1 MTLKAIVI
9 VLLSIYELSFGQSV
23 GDQTC
28 GVKIKATGLIVNGS
42 ESKANEWPW
51 LVALKTLPM
60 RTFFCGGTLISETR
74 VITAAHCI
82 LTKGSSRAKR
92 PEEVLVHLGKHN
104 LYKAE
109 NNSKVFW
116 PKEILIHPDWNPL
129 TLRYDADLA
138 VLITDLPV
146 QFTDYIFPVCMW
158 SDPID
163 DDNIE
168 GTVVGWGAS
177 ERSQLTSV
185 EKTPRQ
191 VQVKRVPS
199 AACYE
204 EFYRIASI
212 SSNRTFCAGGS
223 VISSGPCTGDSVM
236 LKNNSLLFSRL
247 Q

>member
-1 MTLKAIVI
+1 MFLKLFVI
-9 VLLSIYELSFGQSV
+9 ALLSLHKLGAQSL
-23 GDQTC
+23 GDHTC
-28 GVKIKATGLIVNGS
+28 GVKIKASALIVNGS

-51 LVALKTLPM
+51 LAALRELPT
-60 RTFFCGGTLISETR
+60 RTFFCGGTIISETR

-82 LTKGSSRAKR
+82 LTKGSSKAKR
-92 PEEVLVHLGKHN
+92 PEDIFVHLGKHN
-104 LYKAE
+104 LNKAE

-116 PKEILIHPDWNPL
+116 PKEVLIHPDWNPS

-138 VLITDLPV
+138 VLITDVPI
-146 QFTDYIFPVCMW
+146 QFTDYVFPVCLW
-158 SDPID
+158 NVPID
-163 DDNIE
+163 DDNIV

-177 ERSQLTSV
+177 ERTQLTTF

-204 EFYRIASI
+204 EFYRIAAI

-223 VISSGPCTGDSVM
+223 IISSGPCTGDSGWFKSNSIVLKVM
-236 LKNNSLLFSRL
+236 FL
-247 Q
+247 